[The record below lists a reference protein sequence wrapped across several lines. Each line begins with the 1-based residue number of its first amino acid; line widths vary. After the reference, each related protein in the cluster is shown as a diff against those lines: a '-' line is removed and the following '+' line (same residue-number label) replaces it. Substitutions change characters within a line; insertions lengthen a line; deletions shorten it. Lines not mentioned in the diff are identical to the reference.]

1 MLQGDQLTI
10 ADSEDRLNFT
20 RDKPRN
26 AFCNPLSKV
35 HLVQF
40 SVHNLKFH
48 MLPLDEPRVLGLREN
63 FIFPHSGI
71 FMDGAGT
78 RWFTITAHVSL
89 PCAAQ
94 RPSLARFV
102 ASCERGFTRHASI
115 AVRRRMRRS
124 GGLERRDAEFW

>member
-26 AFCNPLSKV
+26 AFYNPLSKV
-35 HLVQF
+35 HLAQF

-63 FIFPHSGI
+63 FIFPHGGTINGRRRHQMVHDNGPCVSSFKRCTLAIIGDVRN
-71 FMDGAGT
+71 FM
-78 RWFTITAHVSL
+78 RKKVHL
-89 PCAAQ
+89 
-94 RPSLARFV
+94 
-102 ASCERGFTRHASI
+102 
-115 AVRRRMRRS
+115 AVRLAKDEKVWGPGKS
-124 GGLERRDAEFW
+124 

>member
-26 AFCNPLSKV
+26 AFYNPLSKV
-35 HLVQF
+35 HLAQF

-63 FIFPHSGI
+63 FIFPHG
-71 FMDGAGT
+71 GT
-78 RWFTITAHVSL
+78 INGRRRHQMVHDNGPCVSPL
-89 PCAAQ
+89 CCTTPFISA
-94 RPSLARFV
+94 V
-102 ASCERGFTRHASI
+102 RGFMRERVHPPCLD
-115 AVRRRMRRS
+115 RR
-124 GGLERRDAEFW
+124 EAKDEKV